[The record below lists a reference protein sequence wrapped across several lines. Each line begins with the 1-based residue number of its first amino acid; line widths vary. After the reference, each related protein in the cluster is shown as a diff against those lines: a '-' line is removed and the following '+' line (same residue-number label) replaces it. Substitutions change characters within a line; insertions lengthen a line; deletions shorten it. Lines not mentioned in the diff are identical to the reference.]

1 MLAPASGWAV
11 QQLAGLLASIS
22 NYDDEQRMLMGAT
35 HRIAEAVDAEVV
47 AIVTDDG
54 RVPST
59 IGFPAN
65 AVPTDRL
72 VELVAAGGGPVAVAG
87 LGELEL
93 RVVELGTSPGV
104 HVLLG
109 RSSSPL
115 AADELHLVRSMT
127 QVVDL
132 AIELRR
138 AADRERELRQHSEQQ
153 AEELRAANEALVEAS
168 AAKDAIIS
176 VASHELRTPLTSIL
190 GFAVTMLEHEDQLA
204 PRRRREF
211 LEVIERQGRRLL
223 RLIDDLLTVGRIES
237 GHLEVRTE
245 RIAVRTAAGEAL
257 RSLGRD
263 VPLTGGDDLRV
274 LADPDQ
280 LEQVIVNL
288 VTNAEKY
295 GAPPISVEMGGD
307 ERTVEVAVVDHGPG
321 VPDSFVPHMFERFTQ
336 ASTGEARESAGA
348 GLGLAIVDG
357 LAAAN
362 GGEVV
367 YERVDNRTRFVVRL
381 PRSD

>member
-321 VPDSFVPHMFERFTQ
+321 VPDSFVPHMCERFTQ
-336 ASTGEARESAGA
+336 ASTGEARESTGA

>member
-1 MLAPASGWAV
+1 MLQPASGWAV
-11 QQLAGLLASIS
+11 QQLAGLLAGIS
-22 NYDDEQRMLMGAT
+22 THDDEQRMLMAAT

-47 AIVTDDG
+47 AIVTHDG
-54 RVPST
+54 QVPST
-59 IGFPAN
+59 IGFPADG
-65 AVPTDRL
+65 VPTKRL
-72 VELVAAGGGPVAVAG
+72 VALVASGGGPVEVSG

-115 AADELHLVRSMT
+115 VADELHLVRSMT

-132 AIELRR
+132 ALELRR
-138 AADRERELRQHSEQQ
+138 AADRERELRQHSERQ
-153 AEELRAANEALVEAS
+153 AEELRVANAALREAS

-176 VASHELRTPLTSIL
+176 VTSHELRTPLTSIL
-190 GFAVTMLEHEDQLA
+190 GFAVTMLEHDEQLA

-237 GHLEVRTE
+237 GHLEVRAE
-245 RIAVRTAAGEAL
+245 RIVVRTAAGEAL

-263 VPLTGGDDLRV
+263 VPLSGRDDLLV

-295 GAPPISVEMGGD
+295 GAPPISVEVDGD
-307 ERTVEVAVVDHGPG
+307 DQTVEVAVVDHGPG
-321 VPDSFVPHMFERFTQ
+321 VPDAFVPHMFERFTQ
-336 ASTGEARESAGA
+336 ASTGEARESTGT

-357 LAAAN
+357 LASAN

-367 YERVDNRTRFVVRL
+367 YERVDDRTRFIIRL
-381 PRSD
+381 PRTD

>member
-336 ASTGEARESAGA
+336 ASTGEARESTGA